1 VVECKNTATLSLAA
15 WVKEAQQEAIN
26 DNALAGIVVHKRR
39 GKADPLD
46 QYVTMTMR
54 ELLLI
59 GWGVS
64 PEMLAADDV

>member
-1 VVECKNTATLSLAA
+1 
-15 WVKEAQQEAIN
+15 
-26 DNALAGIVVHKRR
+26 
-39 GKADPLD
+39 
-46 QYVTMTMR
+46 VTMTMR